1 MRILVV
7 SQYWTPE
14 ASVPQRRWSW
24 LSRMLVE
31 AGHEVLVIAP
41 PPNFSRN
48 VTFRTWRR
56 QRLFKPAERVEFGES
71 GEKILRSGFVP
82 AGRSLTLRILNQATV
97 ALGMVW
103 AAVSRKQLLREF
115 DPEIVIGTVP
125 ALPTAVVTR
134 MIASLLGK
142 PYIIDLRDAWPD
154 LLRDW
159 ERWNEDVGEPS
170 LREKFLSKGPAQ
182 VLILLVE
189 IVVNFCLEKADGL
202 ILTSSLLAS
211 ELQEGR
217 KKLGYPEI
225 PIGVI
230 RNVFPGPV
238 EIEKENANKQAP
250 LKVVY
255 AGTIG
260 RAQQLSNALYA
271 MNIARQRGVDISLKL
286 LGDGAAKAALEKLA
300 DELGVDATFEGKAG
314 PERLRE
320 CYQWADTA
328 LVHLAEWEPL
338 KRAVPSKTYELMEAG
353 MHITAV
359 VQGETADIILEN
371 CAGIVVEPGRPDSLA
386 SAWES
391 LTREPNL
398 LIVGNEPKEWVRK
411 ERKENVPAE
420 LFATLFGVK
429 EGSSNDKTS

>member
-31 AGHEVLVIAP
+31 AGHEVFVIAP

-56 QRLFKPAERVEFGES
+56 QRLFKPAEFVEFGES

-189 IVVNFCLEKADGL
+189 IFVNACLEKADGL

-238 EIEKENANKQAP
+238 KIEKEDAEKQAP

-271 MNIARQRGVDISLKL
+271 MDIARQRGVDISLKL
-286 LGDGAAKAALEKLA
+286 LGDGAAKAALEELA
-300 DELGVDATFEGKAG
+300 DELGVDAKFEGKAG
-314 PERLRE
+314 PERLWE
-320 CYQWADTA
+320 CYKWADTA

-371 CAGIVVEPGRPDSLA
+371 CAGIVVEPGRPDLLA
-386 SAWES
+386 TAWES